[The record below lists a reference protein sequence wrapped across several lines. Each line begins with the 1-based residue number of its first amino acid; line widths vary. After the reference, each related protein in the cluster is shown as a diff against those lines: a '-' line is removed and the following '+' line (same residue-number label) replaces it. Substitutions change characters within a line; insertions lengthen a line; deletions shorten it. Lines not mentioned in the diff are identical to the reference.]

1 MFPRLPHALSP
12 LRVAVLLALVAAGGC
27 TLDTDVSV
35 GPAGLIKVPD
45 GDGQTAATRTTLA
58 IPMSVI
64 VVNQF
69 GERLP
74 DVTVNWAIASGGG
87 MLSAT
92 STQTDA
98 LGVASVSYTT
108 GDTAGQAIIEAS
120 VAGGFLLVS
129 FTVTVT

>member
-1 MFPRLPHALSP
+1 MFPRLAYALSP

-27 TLDTDVSV
+27 TLDTNVSV
-35 GPAGLIKVPD
+35 GPAGLIKIPD
-45 GDGQTAATRTTLA
+45 GDGQTAATSTTL
-58 IPMSVI
+58 PTPLSVI

-98 LGVASVSYTT
+98 LGVASVNYTT
-108 GDTAGQAIIEAS
+108 GATAESVVIQARVQGVPPLTFNI
-120 VAGGFLLVS
+120 
-129 FTVTVT
+129 TVT

>member
-1 MFPRLPHALSP
+1 MFPGLRHGLSP
-12 LRVAVLLALVAAGGC
+12 LRIAVLLALVAAGGC
-27 TLDTDVSV
+27 TLDTDVST
-35 GPAGLIKVPD
+35 GPAGLIKVPE
-45 GDGQTAATRTTLA
+45 GDEQTAATSTTL
-58 IPMSVI
+58 PTPLSVI

-87 MLSAT
+87 TLSAT

-108 GDTAGQAIIEAS
+108 GTTAGQAIIEAS
-120 VAGGFLLVS
+120 VAGGVLSIS
-129 FTVTVT
+129 FSVTVT